1 MFSQLSTRVVLGAS
15 WSPRPAS
22 LIQFLSRKFFPVS
35 AVSSA
40 SSHIMKNIRAISPAK
55 PKMREVSKD
64 DKGTLFMC
72 LDMRHGKAIREYT
85 RWTRQVTPA
94 YCIMIVTFTV
104 QYWLKDCA
112 VLKAVFYS
120 HCGSILVAFLFFC
133 HLNWRPNFYFK
144 EHAIGS
150 RVFAKNF
157 CFGLCYYLDAV
168 SHLFCCTKRRL

>member
-94 YCIMIVTFTV
+94 YCIMIVTFSIDWRIVLSSSSTPS
-104 QYWLKDCA
+104 LATA
-112 VLKAVFYS
+112 VVHEWPF
-120 HCGSILVAFLFFC
+120 FFFC